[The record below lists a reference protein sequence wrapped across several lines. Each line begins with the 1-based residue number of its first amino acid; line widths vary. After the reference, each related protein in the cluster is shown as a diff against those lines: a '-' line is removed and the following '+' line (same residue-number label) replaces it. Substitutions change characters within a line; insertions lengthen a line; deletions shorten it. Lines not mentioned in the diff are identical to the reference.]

1 MRRVLSISILLSA
14 LFVPGTTIAQEQVI
28 AWKGVGTWAGSSDA
42 TTETFL
48 IGSGVWRVRW
58 EIEGFPGFVPRLI
71 VWAHPSGGA
80 RSRAPIISHDSDGR
94 GTVDLKNGPGRFAL
108 EVVATNGEWQ
118 LVVEELTNTDEFA
131 QADVGMEEPRV
142 ARVQTASTQACLG
155 NPARRGQSTIGGLAS
170 FTDGAVGFS
179 GAFDHNARGPV
190 AVGFGG
196 SYTNIDNIEIDRYT
210 AGGAVSIE
218 ALTVPVGI
226 CPVLGVT
233 YVRFDTIE
241 FQGDE
246 INIDGWVFPIGVGIG
261 GTIESQTGIRIMP
274 FAIPQLQIIHANIDA
289 EISDLF
295 LGCAPCVF
303 DESDTST
310 EFAVDFGITFA
321 GDTVFGTV
329 GVNLTSADE
338 SDPTVSVGGG
348 FIF

>member
-1 MRRVLSISILLSA
+1 MKRILSIGILLGV
-14 LFVPGTTIAQEQVI
+14 LLVPGSAMAQEQVI
-28 AWKGVGTWAGSSDA
+28 AWKGVGTWTGSNDA

-48 IGSGVWRVRW
+48 IGSGVWRIRW
-58 EIEGFPGFVPRLI
+58 EVEGFPGFVPRLI

-80 RSRAPIISHDSDGR
+80 RSRTPIISHDSDGQ
-94 GTVDLKNGPGRFAL
+94 GTVDLQNGPGRFAL
-108 EVVATNGEWQ
+108 EVVASNGEWM
-118 LVVEELTNTDEFA
+118 LTVEELTNTNEFA
-131 QADVGMEEPRV
+131 EADTQREQPRV
-142 ARVQTASTQACLG
+142 ARAQTASTQACVG
-155 NPARRGQSTIGGLAS
+155 NPARRGQSSIGGGAS
-170 FTDGAVGFS
+170 FTDGAVAFS
-179 GAFDHNARGPV
+179 GALNHNPRAPV
-190 AVGFGG
+190 AVGFGAG
-196 SYTNIDNIEIDRYT
+196 YTNIDNVEFDAYNV
-210 AGGAVSIE
+210 GGAVSIE

-226 CPVLGVT
+226 CPVLGVN

-274 FAIPQLQIIHANIDA
+274 FVVPQLQIIHANIDA

-295 LGCAPCVF
+295 LGCAPCLF
-303 DESDTST
+303 DESDTNT
-310 EFAVDFGITFA
+310 EFAVDFGVTFA
-321 GDTVFGTV
+321 GNTVFGTV